1 MNEHGAQKQHQQQMS
16 KTKSSGRSRKK
27 EPYNMAHIDYDLWL
41 LMYRALSTFKISA
54 TNIDIVASVAVN
66 ACIDFR
72 FGHALNFNKSK
83 DCCGNAAVGKNKI
96 LSRG

>member
-1 MNEHGAQKQHQQQMS
+1 
-16 KTKSSGRSRKK
+16 
-27 EPYNMAHIDYDLWL
+27 MAHIDYDLWL

-83 DCCGNAAVGKNKI
+83 DCCGNAAVGKKQNIIK
-96 LSRG
+96 RAREREKDGRTKKEKK